1 MMRRNRRIRLG
12 RRLLIEGLEGE
23 EGDRGVVGVDAV
35 EGSGVDGAEVEEGGS
50 RGDEFEERRC
60 YRWAMGDSCFREAV
74 WAVSWTVIRDSLHR
88 SYILRTCN
96 YGIPRS

>member
-12 RRLLIEGLEGE
+12 RRSLIEGLEGE
-23 EGDRGVVGVDAV
+23 EEGRGVVGVDAV
-35 EGSGVDGAEVEEGGS
+35 EGLGADGAEVEEGGS
-50 RGDEFEERRC
+50 RGDGLEERRC

-74 WAVSWTVIRDSLHR
+74 WGASWRVIRDLLHR

-96 YGIPRS
+96 YGISRS